1 MSILEFPPVES
12 ADENGLVAIGGDLEI
27 ESLLLAYESGIFP
40 WPISEDYPLAWF
52 SPDPRGIIKFSDFHV
67 SKSFKKF
74 IKKTELI
81 VEFNQ
86 NFETVIM
93 NCAVA
98 KRKDQDETWI
108 TDQLIQNYI
117 NLHRAGYA
125 YSAETYKIENGKKYL
140 VGGVYGVC
148 ISNFFSG
155 ESMYYSEDNASK
167 LALYKLIEKL
177 RSNGISWLDTQ
188 MVTPIIKDLGGSEIT
203 RNEFLKLVEKS
214 DISKRATPILFN
226 T

>member
-1 MSILEFPPVES
+1 MSILEFPPVDS
-12 ADENGLVAIGGDLEI
+12 ADENGLVAIGGDLEVD
-27 ESLLLAYESGIFP
+27 SLLLAYESGIFP

-52 SPDPRGIIKFSDFHV
+52 SPNPRGVLKYENFHI

-74 IKKTELI
+74 IKKTDLH

-93 NCAVA
+93 NCAIA
-98 KRKDQDETWI
+98 KRKDQSETWI

-117 NLHRAGYA
+117 DLHKAGHA
-125 YSAETYKIENGKKYL
+125 YSAETYKTENGQKYL

-167 LALYKLIEKL
+167 LALYTLMEKL
-177 RSNGISWLDTQ
+177 NSHGISWLDTQ
-188 MVTPIIKDLGGSEIT
+188 MVTPIIKDFGGMEIP
-203 RNEFLKLVEKS
+203 REEFLELIKS
-214 DISKRATPILFN
+214 SEISKRFVPDLF
-226 T
+226 

>member
-1 MSILEFPPVES
+1 MSILEFPPVDS
-12 ADENGLVAIGGDLEI
+12 ADENGLIAIGGDLEVD
-27 ESLLLAYESGIFP
+27 SLLLAYESGIFP

-52 SPDPRGIIKFSDFHV
+52 SPNPRGILKYENFHT

-74 IKKTELI
+74 LKKTELH

-93 NCAVA
+93 NCAIA
-98 KRKDQDETWI
+98 KRKDEDETWI
-108 TDQLIQNYI
+108 TDHLIQNYI
-117 NLHRAGYA
+117 DLHKAGYA
-125 YSAETYKIENGKKYL
+125 YSAETYKIENDKKYL

-155 ESMYYSEDNASK
+155 ESMYYAEDNASK
-167 LALYKLIEKL
+167 LALYTLMEKL
-177 RSNGISWLDTQ
+177 NEKGISWLDTQ
-188 MVTPIIKDLGGSEIT
+188 MVTPIIKDLGGAEVSRED
-203 RNEFLKLVEKS
+203 FLELIRKSQIKKRLVPKV
-214 DISKRATPILFN
+214 FN

>member
-1 MSILEFPPVES
+1 VSILEFPPVEN

-27 ESLLLAYESGIFP
+27 DSILLAYESGIFP

-52 SPDPRGIIKFSDFHV
+52 SPNPRGILKYDDFHL

-74 IKKTELI
+74 LKKTDLF

-93 NCAVA
+93 NCAIA

-108 TDQLIQNYI
+108 TDQLIADYI
-117 NLHRAGYA
+117 NLHRAGFA
-125 YSAETYKIENGKKYL
+125 YSAETYKIENGNKYL

-155 ESMYYSEDNASK
+155 ESMYYSENNASK
-167 LALYKLIEKL
+167 LALYELMNKLNQ
-177 RSNGISWLDTQ
+177 NGISWIDTQ
-188 MVTPIIKDLGGSEIT
+188 MVTPVISHLGGSEIS
-203 RNEFLKLVEKS
+203 REKFLELIS
-214 DISKRATPILFN
+214 IADINKRIIPKIFN